1 MTVPETRPQP
11 SHVRSPRRPLW
22 RRLRFAAGALA
33 AALLILLALGM
44 AVGQILL
51 PLAARYPDR
60 VAALLSARLGRPVS
74 FARMSGVA
82 RPSGP
87 ELTLTDLRLGATAH
101 GAAFVLP
108 QARLRFDFGRLLLP
122 GRHWIVLS
130 VDGLDLHLQRAA
142 DGRWSLL
149 GFGATGSS
157 GEGDLSSLPV
167 DLALSHLRIT
177 LATVTPARQY
187 HLLAD
192 AVLASGDD
200 GRLRFGALVRRAGMS
215 RDLSVS
221 GRFTG
226 NGRSG
231 RMYVAGDPVDLGLL
245 ARDVDMAGYAL
256 QRGAGRIEAWADW
269 HDGRLTRAVARFDL
283 QQLALTGPDGHH
295 AALPRLAGLA
305 DLRRT
310 AAGWQ
315 LDYSTASAS
324 GAAAG
329 GISVAWA
336 HAAGG
341 VLRAH
346 LRAQDLE
353 LAPLLPL
360 AGLAPQAGPGL
371 GDWLASAAPRGRIE
385 QLDLRWAGARGFA
398 LDGRIRGLG
407 FAAVGKL
414 PGVDALNATVRGDA
428 EAIALELPSQPLTLR
443 YPHVFRQPLALH
455 ALDATL
461 ALWRSDAGWHLGIAG
476 LHFDAPGYAGQAVG
490 EIRFRPGSPRPVLDL
505 AATLRRGDVGAAKL
519 FWPINVMPP
528 GAVKW
533 LDRAL
538 VGGQIDDARMV
549 FRGDTADWPFRDH
562 QGRFAARAHFTD
574 VTLAYSDEWPAAQGL
589 SGTARFV
596 DDGLSAEADAGS
608 TLGNPLGRA
617 VARIPDLNNA
627 VLALAAQGEGRNPQ
641 LMDFI
646 RRSPIGRPHAD
657 VLRGLKIGGSARWQF
672 TLVLPVHDVQSAVI
686 EGQAD
691 LAAASL
697 EQHSWQLA
705 IRDIAGPLTFD
716 RRGLDAPALK
726 ARFRGQPA
734 TLALAIGGD
743 TGDPATALKAGLT
756 GTYDVPT
763 LIRGYDVLK
772 PFAAMSAGAAPV
784 TLGLT
789 VATPPGAG
797 AATTTLSV
805 DSDLQGIAI
814 TLPAPLAKPAAQ
826 PLPLHLA
833 VALPFA
839 GHTLRARLGSLL
851 AARVR
856 IPAQGAAVAVLALDG
871 AALPAYPAAGI
882 SVAGHAAALDLS
894 GWALHGIGGAPD
906 TPRLPLTANISA
918 DVADVFGRPFKS
930 LALHARTDDA
940 GLHLRVSGPAA
951 QGRVVIPIDL
961 QRAGITADL
970 ERLYWPDEVKVAG
983 AAAAAPMADVA
994 PSSIPPLHLRVGD
1007 FRLGQ
1012 AQFGTARFESVPDSG
1027 GMRIEQ
1033 LDTRSPNVQMTARGT
1048 WTGSAAASRTAM
1060 VIDFS
1065 AEDLG
1070 HMLAAFGYPGLVAG
1084 GRTVAH
1090 LDASWP
1096 GAPSTFAFAALDGSL
1111 KVDVSQGRV
1120 LEVQPGVGRLFGLLS
1135 IAELPRRLT
1144 LDFGDVFAKGLAF
1157 DSIRGSFAL
1166 ADGNANTADLEIKGP
1181 SADIS
1186 VRGRTG
1192 LRVHDY
1198 DQTVIVHPKVGST
1211 LPILGAIAGGPIGA
1225 AAGLAM
1231 QGLLGKG
1238 LSHAAGTTYRITGS
1252 WDKPKIVRLPDVD
1265 ERKPAA
1271 NRAGTVEPAPAA
1283 TAPAAS
1289 TSVAPAA
1296 AASSGTPAP
1305 AASGGSGQRR

>member
-1 MTVPETRPQP
+1 MTATEDRPQP
-11 SHVRSPRRPLW
+11 SHPRPSRRSPW
-22 RRLRFAAGALA
+22 RRLRFAVGALA
-33 AALLILLALGM
+33 ATLLILLALGM

-51 PLAARYPDR
+51 PLAARYPER

-122 GRHWIVLS
+122 DRHWIVLS
-130 VDGLDLHLQRAA
+130 VDGLDLRLQRAA

-149 GFGATGSS
+149 GFSSGGAV

-167 DLALSHLRIT
+167 DLALSRLRLT
-177 LATVTPARQY
+177 LATAVPARQY

-192 AVLASGDD
+192 AALLSSHD
-200 GRLRFGALVRRAGMS
+200 GRLRFGALLRRAGMAQ
-215 RDLSVS
+215 DLRIS
-221 GRFTG
+221 GVLAG

-231 RMYVAGDPVDLGLL
+231 RIYLAGNALDLGLL
-245 ARDVDMAGYAL
+245 LRDADAAGYAL
-256 QRGAGRIEAWADW
+256 QRGAGSIEAWVDW
-269 HDGRLTRAVARFDL
+269 HDGRLTRAVARLDL
-283 QQLALTGPDGHH
+283 QQLDLSGPQGRH

-310 AAGWQ
+310 AGGWQ
-315 LDYSTASAS
+315 FDYRNP
-324 GAAAG
+324 AARG
-329 GISVAWA
+329 VTPGSVSVAWA
-336 HAAGG
+336 GAPGG
-341 VLRAH
+341 ALRAR
-346 LRAQDLE
+346 LRARNLE

-371 GDWLASAAPRGRIE
+371 ADWLARAAPRGRVDRFD
-385 QLDLRWAGARGFA
+385 LDWAGVHDFDF
-398 LDGRIRGLG
+398 DGRLDGLG
-407 FAAVGKL
+407 FAAVGRL
-414 PGVDALNATVRGDA
+414 PGIDALSATVRGDA

-443 YPHVFRQPLALH
+443 YPHVFRQPLAIA

-461 ALWRSDAGWHLGIAG
+461 ALWRGDAGWHLGIAG
-476 LHFDAPGYAGQAVG
+476 LRFDAADFAGSARG
-490 EIRFRPGSPRPVLDL
+490 EIGLRPGSPKPLLDL
-505 AATLRRGDVGAAKL
+505 AATVRRGNVAAAKL

-538 VGGQIDDARMV
+538 VGGSLDDGRIV
-549 FRGDTADWPFRDH
+549 FRGDTADWPFRDG
-562 QGRFAARAHFTD
+562 QGRFAARARFHA

-589 SGTARFV
+589 DGTARFV
-596 DDGLSAEADAGS
+596 DDGLTAEADAGS
-608 TLGNPLGRA
+608 TLGNPLGHA

-627 VLALAAQGEGRNPQ
+627 VLTLAAQGEGRNPQ
-641 LMDFI
+641 LMDFV
-646 RRSPIGRPHAD
+646 RQSPIGRPHAD
-657 VLRGLKIGGSARWQF
+657 VLRGLKIGGRARWQF
-672 TLVLPVHDVQSAVI
+672 TLVLPVHDVKSTVI
-686 EGQAD
+686 EGQAE

-697 EQHSWQLA
+697 EQPRWQLA

-716 RRGLDAPALK
+716 RRGLDAAALSG
-726 ARFRGQPA
+726 RFRGQPA

-743 TGDPATALKAGLT
+743 TGDPATALKARLT

-772 PFAAMSAGAAPV
+772 PFATMSTGAAPV

-789 VATPPGAG
+789 VATPPGA
-797 AATTTLSV
+797 ATTATTLSV
-805 DSDLQGIAI
+805 DSELQGIAI

-826 PLPLHLA
+826 PLSLHLA

-839 GHTLRARLGSLL
+839 GHTVRAQLGSLL
-851 AARVR
+851 AAQVR
-856 IPAQGAAVAVLALDG
+856 IPAQGAAVAALALGG

-882 SVAGHAAALDLS
+882 SVAGHAATLDIS
-894 GWALHGIGGAPD
+894 GWALHGMGGAPD
-906 TPRLPLTANISA
+906 APRLPLTANIRT
-918 DVADVFGRPFKS
+918 DVAEVFGRRFKD
-930 LALHARTDDA
+930 LTLQARSDA
-940 GLHLRVSGPAA
+940 VGLHLQVSGPAA
-951 QGRVVIPIDL
+951 QGRVDIPLDL

-970 ERLYWPDEVKVAG
+970 ERLYWPDEAKAAG
-983 AAAAAPMADVA
+983 NAAAAPAPMADVA
-994 PSSIPPLHLRVGD
+994 PASVPPLHLRVGD

-1012 AQFGTARFESVPDSG
+1012 AQFGSARFESVPGAG

-1033 LDTRSPNVQMTARGT
+1033 LDTHSPNVQMTARGT
-1048 WTGSAAASRTAM
+1048 WTGAAAASRTAM

-1096 GAPSTFAFAALDGSL
+1096 GAPSAFAFAALDGSL
-1111 KVDVSQGRV
+1111 KVDVSSGRV

-1166 ADGNANTADLEIKGP
+1166 GDGNATTPDLEIKGP
-1181 SADIS
+1181 AADIS

-1192 LRVHDY
+1192 LRAHDY
-1198 DQTVIVHPKVGST
+1198 DQTVVVHPKVGST

-1252 WDKPKIVRLPDVD
+1252 WDHPKIVRLPDAD
-1265 ERKPAA
+1265 ERKSAP
-1271 NRAGTVEPAPAA
+1271 RPGT
-1283 TAPAAS
+1283 
-1289 TSVAPAA
+1289 
-1296 AASSGTPAP
+1296 
-1305 AASGGSGQRR
+1305 SGG

>member
-1 MTVPETRPQP
+1 MTATEPRPQSSRIRP
-11 SHVRSPRRPLW
+11 PRRSLW

-33 AALLILLALGM
+33 ATLLILLALAM

-60 VAALLSARLGRPVS
+60 VAALLSARLGRSVS
-74 FARMSGVA
+74 FAHMSGVA

-87 ELTLTDLRLGATAH
+87 ELTLTDLRLGVAAH

-122 GRHWIVLS
+122 DRHWIVLS

-142 DGRWSLL
+142 DGRWSVL
-149 GFGATGSS
+149 GFGVTGSS

-167 DLALSHLRIT
+167 DLALSHLHVT
-177 LATVTPARQY
+177 LATVAPARQY

-192 AVLASGDD
+192 ALLASGDD
-200 GRLRFGALVRRAGMS
+200 GQLRFGALVRRAGMS
-215 RDLSVS
+215 RDLRVS
-221 GRFTG
+221 GRFAG

-231 RMYVAGDPVDLGLL
+231 QIYVAGEPLDLGLL
-245 ARDVDMAGYAL
+245 ARDVDVAGYAL
-256 QRGAGRIEAWADW
+256 QHGAGRIEAWADW
-269 HDGRLTRAVARFDL
+269 HDGRLTRTIARFDL
-283 QQLALTGPDGHH
+283 QQLALSGPDGRH
-295 AALPRLAGLA
+295 AALPRLAGSA
-305 DLRRT
+305 DLQRT
-310 AAGWQ
+310 AAGWR
-315 LDYSTASAS
+315 LDYRTTPAPGAVGGSLSVAWV
-324 GAAAG
+324 AAAG
-329 GISVAWA
+329 GA
-336 HAAGG
+336 
-341 VLRAH
+341 LRAH
-346 LRAQDLE
+346 LRVQDLE

-360 AGLAPQAGPGL
+360 AGLVPQVGPAL
-371 GDWLASAAPRGRIE
+371 GTWLTAAAPRGRIE
-385 QLDLRWAGARGFA
+385 QLDLRWAGAQDFSVA
-398 LDGRIRGLG
+398 GRIRGLG
-407 FAAVGKL
+407 FAAAGKL

-443 YPHVFRQPLALH
+443 YPHVFRQPLAFN
-455 ALDATL
+455 ALAATL
-461 ALWRSDAGWHLGIAG
+461 AAWRGAAGWHLGIAG
-476 LHFDAPGYAGQAVG
+476 LRFAAPDFAGAAQG
-490 EIRFRPGSPRPVLDL
+490 EIGFHPGSPKPVLDL
-505 AATLRRGDVGAAKL
+505 AAVLQRGNVAAAKL

-538 VGGQIDDARMV
+538 VGGSLDDGRIV

-562 QGRFAARAHFTD
+562 QGRFAARAHFAN

-589 SGTARFV
+589 AGTARFV

-608 TLGNPLGRA
+608 TLGNPLGHA

-627 VLALAAQGEGRNPQ
+627 VLTLAAQGEGRNPQ

-646 RRSPIGRPHAD
+646 RQSPIGRPHAD
-657 VLRGLKIGGSARWQF
+657 VLRGLKIGGRARWQF
-672 TLVLPVHDVQSAVI
+672 TLVLPVHDLKNTVL
-686 EGQAD
+686 EGQAE

-697 EQHSWQLA
+697 EQSQWQLA
-705 IRDIAGPLTFD
+705 IHDIAGPLTFD
-716 RRGLDAPALK
+716 RRGLDATALT
-726 ARFRGQPA
+726 AHFRGQPA

-743 TGDPATALKAGLT
+743 TGDPATVVKAGLT

-772 PFAAMSAGAAPV
+772 PFADMSTGAAPV

-789 VATPPGAG
+789 VTTPPAGG

-814 TLPAPLAKPAAQ
+814 TLPAPLAKPATQ
-826 PLPLHLA
+826 PLSLHLA

-839 GHTLRARLGSLL
+839 GHTVRAQLGSLL
-851 AARVR
+851 TAQVR
-856 IPAQGAAVAVLALDG
+856 IPVQGAAVAALALDG

-882 SVAGHAAALDLS
+882 SVTGHAASLDLS
-894 GWALHGIGGAPD
+894 GWALHGMGGAPG

-918 DVADVFGRPFKS
+918 DVADVFGRPFKN
-930 LALHARTDDA
+930 LALQARTDA
-940 GLHLRVSGPAA
+940 VGLHLQVSGPAA
-951 QGRVVIPIDL
+951 QGRVDIPIDL
-961 QRAGITADL
+961 QRAGIIANLD
-970 ERLYWPDEVKVAG
+970 RLYWPDAGTVAG
-983 AAAAAPMADVA
+983 NAAAAPAPMADIA
-994 PSSIPPLHLRVGD
+994 PSSVPPLHLRVGD

-1012 AQFGTARFESVPDSG
+1012 AQFGTARFESVPGAG

-1033 LDTRSPNVQMTARGT
+1033 LDTHSPDMQMTARGS
-1048 WTGSAAASRTAM
+1048 WSGSAAASRTAM

-1096 GAPSTFAFAALDGSL
+1096 GAPPSFAFAALDGSL
-1111 KVDVSQGRV
+1111 KVDVSSGRV

-1144 LDFGDVFAKGLAF
+1144 LDFGDVFSKGLAF

-1166 ADGNANTADLEIKGP
+1166 ADGNANTANLEVKGP
-1181 SADIS
+1181 AADIS

-1192 LRVHDY
+1192 LRAHDY
-1198 DQTVIVHPKVGST
+1198 DQTVVVHPKVGST
-1211 LPILGAIAGGPIGA
+1211 LPFLGALAGGPIGA

-1252 WDKPKIVRLPDVD
+1252 WDKPKIVRLPDAD
-1265 ERKPAA
+1265 ERKPAP
-1271 NRAGTVEPAPAA
+1271 RAGA
-1283 TAPAAS
+1283 T
-1289 TSVAPAA
+1289 
-1296 AASSGTPAP
+1296 
-1305 AASGGSGQRR
+1305 GG

>member
-1 MTVPETRPQP
+1 MRVNLLQRAP
-11 SHVRSPRRPLW
+11 HRSWP
-22 RRLRFAAGALA
+22 RRLRFAFGALA
-33 AALLILLALGM
+33 ATLLILLALGM

-74 FARMSGVA
+74 FAHMSGVA

-87 ELTLTDLRLGATAH
+87 ELTLTGLRLGATAH

-122 GRHWIVLS
+122 DRHWIVLS
-130 VDGLDLHLQRAA
+130 VDGLDLRLQRAA

-149 GFGATGSS
+149 GFNSAGAV

-167 DLALSHLRIT
+167 DLALSRVRLT
-177 LATVTPARQY
+177 VATAVPARQY
-187 HLLAD
+187 HMRVD
-192 AVLASGDD
+192 AALVSSRD
-200 GRLRFGALVRRAGMS
+200 GRLRFGALVRRAGMAQ
-215 RDLSVS
+215 DLRIS
-221 GRFTG
+221 GLLAG

-231 RMYVAGDPVDLGLL
+231 RIYLAGNPLDLGLL
-245 ARDVDMAGYAL
+245 LRDVDAAGYAL
-256 QRGAGRIEAWADW
+256 QRGAGSIEAWLDW
-269 HDGRLTRAVARFDL
+269 HDGRLTRAVARVDL
-283 QQLALTGPDGHH
+283 QQLELSGPQGRR
-295 AALPRLAGLA
+295 AVLPRLAGLA
-305 DLRRT
+305 DLQRT
-310 AAGWQ
+310 AGGWQ
-315 LDYSTASAS
+315 LDYRSPAVRGVLPGSVSLAWT
-324 GAAAG
+324 GAP
-329 GISVAWA
+329 
-336 HAAGG
+336 GG
-341 VLRAH
+341 VLRARM
-346 LRAQDLE
+346 RAQHLE

-371 GDWLASAAPRGRIE
+371 ADWLARAAPHGRIG
-385 QLDLRWAGARGFA
+385 QLDLHWAGVHDFA
-398 LDGRIRGLG
+398 LDARLEGLG
-407 FAAVGKL
+407 FAAAGRL
-414 PGVDALNATVRGDA
+414 PGVDALSATVRGDA

-443 YPHVFRQPLALH
+443 YPHVFRQPLAIT

-461 ALWRSDAGWHLGIAG
+461 ALWRTDAGWHLGIAG
-476 LHFDAPGYAGQAVG
+476 LRFDAADFAGSARG
-490 EIRFRPGSPRPVLDL
+490 EIGFRPGSAKPVLDL
-505 AATLRRGDVGAAKL
+505 AATLRRGNVAAAKL

-538 VGGQIDDARMV
+538 VGGSLDDGRIV
-549 FRGDTADWPFRDH
+549 FRGDTADWPFRDQ
-562 QGRFAARAHFTD
+562 QGRFAARAQFHA
-574 VTLAYSDEWPAAQGL
+574 VTLAYSDAWPAAQGL
-589 SGTARFV
+589 DGTASFV

-608 TLGNPLGRA
+608 TLGNPLGHA

-627 VLALAAQGEGRNPQ
+627 VLTLAAQGEGRNSQ

-646 RRSPIGRPHAD
+646 RQSPIGRPHAD
-657 VLRGLKIGGSARWQF
+657 VLRGLKIGGRARWQF
-672 TLVLPVHDVQSAVI
+672 TLVLPVHDVKSTVI
-686 EGQAD
+686 EGQAE

-697 EQHSWQLA
+697 EQPRWQLA
-705 IRDIAGPLTFD
+705 IHDIAGPLTFD
-716 RRGLDAPALK
+716 RRGLDAASLSG
-726 ARFRGQPA
+726 RFRGQPA
-734 TLALAIGGD
+734 TLALAIGGA
-743 TGDPATALKAGLT
+743 TGDPATALRAGLT

-772 PFAAMSAGAAPV
+772 PFAAMSTGAAPV

-789 VATPPGAG
+789 VATPPGA
-797 AATTTLSV
+797 ATTTTTLTV
-805 DSDLQGIAI
+805 DSRLQGIAI

-826 PLPLHLA
+826 PLSLHLA

-839 GHTLRARLGSLL
+839 GHTVRAQLGSLL
-851 AARVR
+851 AAQVH
-856 IPAQGAAVAVLALDG
+856 IPAQGAAVAALALDG

-882 SVAGHAAALDLS
+882 SVAGHAATLDLS
-894 GWALHGIGGAPD
+894 GWALHGMGGAPD

-918 DVADVFGRPFKS
+918 DVAEVFGRPFKD
-930 LALHARTDDA
+930 LALQARTDA
-940 GLHLRVSGPAA
+940 IGLHLQVSGPAA
-951 QGRVVIPIDL
+951 QGRVDIPVDL

-970 ERLYWPDEVKVAG
+970 ERLYWPDEAG
-983 AAAAAPMADVA
+983 TAGNVAAAPAPMADVA
-994 PSSIPPLHLRVGD
+994 PASVPPLHLRVGD
-1007 FRLGQ
+1007 FRLGR
-1012 AQFGTARFESVPDSG
+1012 AQFGTARFESVPGAG

-1033 LDTRSPNVQMTARGT
+1033 LDTHSPNVQMTARGT
-1048 WTGSAAASRTAM
+1048 WTGAAAASRTAM

-1070 HMLAAFGYPGLVAG
+1070 RMLAAFGYPGLVAG

-1096 GAPSTFAFAALDGSL
+1096 GAPSAFAFAALDGSL
-1111 KVDVSQGRV
+1111 KVDVSSGRV

-1166 ADGNANTADLEIKGP
+1166 GGGNATTPDLEIKGP

-1192 LRVHDY
+1192 LRAHDY
-1198 DQTVIVHPKVGST
+1198 DQTVIVHPKVGTT

-1252 WDKPKIVRLPDVD
+1252 WDQPKIVRLPDAD
-1265 ERKPAA
+1265 ERKSAVG
-1271 NRAGTVEPAPAA
+1271 RGA
-1283 TAPAAS
+1283 T
-1289 TSVAPAA
+1289 
-1296 AASSGTPAP
+1296 
-1305 AASGGSGQRR
+1305 GG